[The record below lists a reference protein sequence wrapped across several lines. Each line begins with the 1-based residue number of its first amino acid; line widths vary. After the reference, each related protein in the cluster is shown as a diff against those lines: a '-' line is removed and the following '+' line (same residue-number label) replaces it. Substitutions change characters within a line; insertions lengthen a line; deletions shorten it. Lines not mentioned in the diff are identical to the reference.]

1 MTSVASLQVY
11 DIFGPN
17 KSFSKT
23 RPDQPAMHICLSH
36 GARIPTRDE
45 IAAVQRLARHPVYFA
60 HVVAGDMSLQGL
72 HRVELPF
79 AFVAPSAQS
88 PGTAPPRPAS
98 LVKPTRGQ
106 QGTHSNKK

>member
-1 MTSVASLQVY
+1 MFVASLQVY

-45 IAAVQRLARHPVYFA
+45 IAAVQRLAHHPVYFA

-79 AFVAPSAQS
+79 AFVAPSAQG

-98 LVKPTRGQ
+98 LGKPTRGQ
-106 QGTHSNKK
+106 QGAHSNKK

>member
-1 MTSVASLQVY
+1 MASLQVY

-60 HVVAGDMSLQGL
+60 HVVAGDMMYAEANVL
-72 HRVELPF
+72 HGITNT
-79 AFVAPSAQS
+79 
-88 PGTAPPRPAS
+88 GTTMMTFYFTKLLSKNGAE
-98 LVKPTRGQ
+98 
-106 QGTHSNKK
+106 